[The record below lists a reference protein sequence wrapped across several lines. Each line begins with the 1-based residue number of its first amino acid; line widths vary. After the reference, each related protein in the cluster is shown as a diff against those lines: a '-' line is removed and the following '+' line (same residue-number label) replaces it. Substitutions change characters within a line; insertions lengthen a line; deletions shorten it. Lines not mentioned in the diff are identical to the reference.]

1 MVATASVTYVLRKQ
15 IYLQPGYRRL
25 SYFLLSA
32 IGYLVVGRAIG
43 VLLAVPADQFLI
55 QEMVGLAALFASEL
69 PKVGRRYLWLVLLCL
84 GSVALQI
91 LWPSGRRLH
100 LNITYGVML
109 FLSVYLNF
117 SKGKVDHRHSPSII
131 D

>member
-1 MVATASVTYVLRKQ
+1 MRSSDR
-15 IYLQPGYRRL
+15 
-25 SYFLLSA
+25 SA
-32 IGYLVVGRAIG
+32 DLEAQFPTGRADWVARQG
-43 VLLAVPADQFLI
+43 AGAFA
-55 QEMVGLAALFASEL
+55 GAAGTL
-69 PKVGRRYLWLVLLCL
+69 LWLVLLCL